1 VSAGG
6 ETGGTSIPGCSGWVK
21 VLGQVAMKEANVRQ
35 IYLDYNAT
43 TPVASSVAAAML
55 PFLTEYFGNPSS
67 GHALGRIC
75 HEAIEDAR
83 GHVAALL
90 GADRDE
96 IVFTSGG
103 TESNNLAI
111 KGILLRDFP
120 SADGH
125 LVISAIEHPAI
136 AQPAEYL
143 TRLGYAVTVVG
154 CDANALVDP
163 ADVRKAIRSDTRLVS
178 IMHAN
183 NEVGTV
189 QMLREIASIC
199 HERGVLIHTD
209 AAQSVGKVRTK
220 VDELDVDLLSLA
232 GHKLY
237 APKGI
242 GVLFVRQ
249 NVDLEPV
256 LHGAGH
262 EKGLRPGTENV
273 PHIVGLGAAALLA
286 AKDMESHGD
295 RLEKLRDGLCDALRQ
310 AIGVKLTVNGELA
323 PRLQNTL
330 SVNFPAVA
338 GSELLARI
346 PEICASTGAACHSS
360 GTSMSSTL
368 RAMGLSA
375 SVAKG
380 TVRLSLG
387 WPTTD
392 DDVARAAN
400 LLIGAWEALV

>member
-1 VSAGG
+1 
-6 ETGGTSIPGCSGWVK
+6 
-21 VLGQVAMKEANVRQ
+21 MRQ

-43 TPVASSVAAAML
+43 TPVASSVAAAMM
-55 PFLTEYFGNPSS
+55 PFLTEYYGNPSS

-83 GHVAALL
+83 GHMAALL

-111 KGILLRDFP
+111 KGIMLRDFP
-120 SADGH
+120 AADGH
-125 LVISAIEHPAI
+125 FVTSAIEHPSV
-136 AQPAEYL
+136 AQVAEYL
-143 TRLGYAVTVVG
+143 LRLGYAVTVVG
-154 CDANALVDP
+154 CDSNALVDP
-163 ADVRKAIRSDTRLVS
+163 DDIRKAIRPDTRLVS

-183 NEVGTV
+183 NEVGSV

-199 HERGVLIHTD
+199 HERGVLLHSD

-220 VDELDVDLLSLA
+220 VDELDVDLLSIA

-242 GVLFVRQ
+242 GALFVRQ
-249 NVDLEPV
+249 NVDLEPI

-262 EKGLRPGTENV
+262 ERGLRPGTENV

-286 AKDMESHGD
+286 AKEIETQSE
-295 RLEKLRDGLCDALRQ
+295 RLGELRDGLCDMLRE
-310 AIGVKLTVNGELA
+310 AIGTTLTVNGELA
-323 PRLQNTL
+323 PRLPNTL
-330 SVNFPAVA
+330 SVNFPGVL
-338 GSELLARI
+338 GGELLARQ
-346 PEICASTGAACHSS
+346 PELCASTGAACHSS
-360 GTSMSSTL
+360 GTSMSATL
-368 RAMGLSA
+368 RAMGLSGA
-375 SVAKG
+375 VAGG

-387 WPTTD
+387 WPTTQ
-392 DDVARAAN
+392 DDVTRAAE
-400 LLIGAWEALV
+400 LLIDAWEALV